1 MKKAK
6 KPQKTPLRISSETV
20 RTLSLSQLTEVA
32 GGSFKQWMP
41 RFRAAVPRFCQM
53 CAF

>member
-32 GGSFKQWMP
+32 GGSFNNGCP
-41 RFRAAVPRFCQM
+41 ASGGGATFCQM